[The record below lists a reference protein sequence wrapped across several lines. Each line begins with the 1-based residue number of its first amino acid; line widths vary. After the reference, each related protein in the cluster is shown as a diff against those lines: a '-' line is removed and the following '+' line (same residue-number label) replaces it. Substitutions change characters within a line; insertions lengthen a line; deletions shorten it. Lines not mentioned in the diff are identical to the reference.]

1 MMGKLKILISPIGS
15 MKDLSYSVLRELEQ
29 LDYIYA
35 EDTRVT
41 RKIITSFNI
50 KTKNKLRVLNDVNEG
65 TNSLQIIELL
75 KKGNNIGII
84 SDAGH
89 PVICDPGYKLIKLCY
104 QENIEVAVVGATS
117 AILAAIILSNLEPAS
132 FMFGGYLKLHI
143 KNQAINQLKK
153 ALKMTT
159 VFFITKHDL
168 DKLDKIL
175 SEFFSENNFVVIKEI
190 SKINQNIYYGAGKEI
205 IKSIPQ
211 EERRGEFVL
220 LVKKQINKQQKL
232 GLSKTARKIIDLLN
246 NDLYKPKQKA
256 KKIAEITKDSVNL
269 IYQYLIKP
277 SNFK

>member
-1 MMGKLKILISPIGS
+1 MMGKLKILVSPIGS
-15 MKDLSYSVLRELEQ
+15 LKDLSYSVLHELKQ

-41 RKIITSFNI
+41 RKIITSFNV
-50 KTKNKLRVLNDVNEG
+50 KTKNKLRVLNDVNEA

-104 QENIEVAVVGATS
+104 QENIKIAIFGATS
-117 AILAAIILSNLEPAS
+117 AILAAIILSNLEPAP

-143 KNQAINQLKK
+143 KSQAISQLKK
-153 ALKMTT
+153 TLDITT

-168 DKLDKIL
+168 DKLDGIL
-175 SEFFSENNFVVIKEI
+175 NEFFPEKDFVVIKEI
-190 SKINQNIYYGAGKEI
+190 SKINQNIYYGTGKEI
-205 IKSIPQ
+205 IKNIPQ
-211 EERRGEFVL
+211 NERKGEFVL
-220 LVKKQINKQQKL
+220 LVKKQTKKQQKPE
-232 GLSKTARKIIDLLN
+232 LSITTQRIIDLLT

-256 KKIAEITKDSVNL
+256 KKIAEITKDPVNL
-269 IYQYLIKP
+269 IYQYLINH